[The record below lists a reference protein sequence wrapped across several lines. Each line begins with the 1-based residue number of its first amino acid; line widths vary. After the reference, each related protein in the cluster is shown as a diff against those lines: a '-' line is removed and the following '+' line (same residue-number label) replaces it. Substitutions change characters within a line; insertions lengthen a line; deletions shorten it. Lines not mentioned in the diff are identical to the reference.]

1 MNEQE
6 VNQKFNDITRPKI
19 IQQITKQK
27 RPPAKF
33 PELRYLWG
41 ITLLGSFALMV
52 LAAIIQTFL
61 DMQIQTLNICQGHR
75 LLWLWKE
82 LQGGALAHGD
92 RKNIGRLR

>member
-6 VNQKFNDITRPKI
+6 VNKKFDDI
-19 IQQITKQK
+19 IQPKVINQIVKEK

-52 LAAIIQTFL
+52 LASIIQVF
-61 DMQIQTLNICQGHR
+61 I
-75 LLWLWKE
+75 
-82 LQGGALAHGD
+82 GG
-92 RKNIGRLR
+92 